1 MIIGRVRDG
10 FPRIAL
16 MLPGKSGPI
25 RVEFVL
31 DTGFDGELA
40 VPASI
45 LNRVDATHVSNRAVQ
60 LADGT
65 RRYMPHYELET
76 VWMDEERTIELIALE
91 GRPLLGSLL
100 LSETDVNLEM
110 TEGGEV
116 SVERL

>member
-1 MIIGRVRDG
+1 
-10 FPRIAL
+10 
-16 MLPGKSGPI
+16 
-25 RVEFVL
+25 
-31 DTGFDGELA
+31 
-40 VPASI
+40 
-45 LNRVDATHVSNRAVQ
+45 
-60 LADGT
+60 
-65 RRYMPHYELET
+65 MPHYELET